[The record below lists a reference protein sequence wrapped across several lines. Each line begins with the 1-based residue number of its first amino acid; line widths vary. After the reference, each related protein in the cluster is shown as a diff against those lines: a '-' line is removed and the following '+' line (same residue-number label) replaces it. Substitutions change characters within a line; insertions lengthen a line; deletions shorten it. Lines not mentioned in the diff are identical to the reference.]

1 MQLHFGQLNL
11 LPSFFLSFFYKNNT
25 VCSLD
30 MYSLASLTGCSVFT
44 SRISWPDASLW
55 EAGGLVSMVS
65 FGQESIG
72 LMPLEAGTAAEPKSS
87 ISNFA
92 AKGCHA

>member
-1 MQLHFGQLNL
+1 
-11 LPSFFLSFFYKNNT
+11 
-25 VCSLD
+25 

-44 SRISWPDASLW
+44 SRISWPDAWPDASLW

-72 LMPLEAGTAAEPKSS
+72 LMPLEAGTAAEPESS
-87 ISNFA
+87 IIKFA